1 LFYHLLTD
9 LTALNA
15 LLDQFYAKSAVA
27 ESAEEWL
34 DSHDFGS
41 AFADGD
47 DAEWLKA

>member
-15 LLDQFYAKSAVA
+15 LLDQFYAESAVA
-27 ESAEEWL
+27 QSAEWL

-41 AFADGD
+41 ASADSD